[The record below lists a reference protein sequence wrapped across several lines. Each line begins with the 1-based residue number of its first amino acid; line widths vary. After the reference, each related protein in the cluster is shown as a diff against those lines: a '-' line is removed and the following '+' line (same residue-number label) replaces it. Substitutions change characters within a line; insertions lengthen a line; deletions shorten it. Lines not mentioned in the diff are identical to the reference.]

1 MKRLDRRVPFTRQ
14 TAGELRLPFDVRQK
28 SRVRALTTEGIDV
41 GIQLE
46 RGSTLADGDHLASAE
61 GEVFVVRAEAEP
73 VSMAVSRDPRLL
85 LRAAYHLGNRHVR
98 LEIGEGYVAY
108 QPDHVLD
115 EMVAGLG
122 LYVVRTCRPFEPEP
136 GAYHSHRGETTTEG
150 GPRVAHEHHHHGHH
164 GHDHEPS

>member
-1 MKRLDRRVPFTRQ
+1 MKVLDRRVPFTRQ
-14 TAGELRLPFDVRQK
+14 TSGELRLPFDVRQK
-28 SRVRALTTEGIDV
+28 SRVRAATTGGVDV

-46 RGSTLADGDHLASAE
+46 RGSTLADGDHLATAE

-85 LRAAYHLGNRHVR
+85 LRAAYHLGNRHIR

-122 LYVVRTCRPFEPEP
+122 LYVVRASRPFEPEP
-136 GAYHSHRGETTTEG
+136 GAYHTHRSDTAGSIG
-150 GPRVAHEHHHHGHH
+150 SQHSHHHHESH
-164 GHDHEPS
+164 GHGHEPS